1 MVHLQNQIICKT
13 RRYKLKKKKN
23 KKQKK
28 QKLSKIKLE
37 TWLIIKKLDLIM
49 S

>member
-13 RRYKLKKKKN
+13 RRYKLKKK